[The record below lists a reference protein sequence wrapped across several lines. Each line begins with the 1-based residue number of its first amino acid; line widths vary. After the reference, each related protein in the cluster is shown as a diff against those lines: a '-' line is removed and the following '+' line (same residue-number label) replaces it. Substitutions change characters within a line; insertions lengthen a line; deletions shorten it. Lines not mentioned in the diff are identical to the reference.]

1 MDYKMELESC
11 RSQIAVKSA
20 RCATRSG
27 PQPCAA
33 SRRASLC
40 PSATPSCP
48 GSPWGG
54 SRRCTRCSATG
65 PGREQRFR
73 VSAHAER
80 FQQNL
85 CATLRS
91 LRFDAATQ
99 LPRPSPPSPGS
110 VLPPP
115 MPDVLQYWRR
125 SGKVER
131 EKSGRDPGSPRAEG
145 A

>member
-1 MDYKMELESC
+1 MCNAEWAAALRCIAEGKPLPERDAFVPRKSMGRKQKMHSVQC
-11 RSQIAVKSA
+11 NWAWPGAVK
-20 RCATRSG
+20 G
-27 PQPCAA
+27 
-33 SRRASLC
+33 
-40 PSATPSCP
+40 
-48 GSPWGG
+48 
-54 SRRCTRCSATG
+54 
-65 PGREQRFR
+65 FR
-73 VSAHAER
+73 VSAAAER